1 MRTVSRSGVSPRFGV
16 RKSAAAPAGAH
27 STISD
32 APRDALPRGRS
43 MAAGRAPPYHVGG
56 PREDL
61 RVCARPL
68 ISATLWFAASALG
81 LTGCVGNPPAQNNG
95 NRNANSPSGRSA
107 AAATTQPGRASDE
120 RRQFPLDRLS
130 TSTLLI
136 GTHSFR
142 IWLAQ
147 TDAEK
152 TEGLMFVPESEIAD
166 DQGMLFVFDDE
177 QVRSF
182 WMRNTITPLDIA
194 YARFDGTIVKI
205 HTMPPLT
212 LRSFSSLE
220 PAMFA
225 LEVKAGTFDRL
236 NIREGDRM
244 VVPDDVFKRNP

>member
-1 MRTVSRSGVSPRFGV
+1 MRARRPISPTRLLT
-16 RKSAAAPAGAH
+16 A
-27 STISD
+27 I
-32 APRDALPRGRS
+32 
-43 MAAGRAPPYHVGG
+43 
-56 PREDL
+56 
-61 RVCARPL
+61 L
-68 ISATLWFAASALG
+68 IA

-95 NRNANSPSGRSA
+95 NRNASSESGRNA

-120 RRQFPLDRLS
+120 RRQFPLETLK

-152 TEGLMFVPESEIAD
+152 TEGLMFVPESEIGD

-212 LRSFSSLE
+212 LRSFSSIE

-236 NIREGDRM
+236 NIREGDRI